1 MAAPPIYLVRHAET
15 TLNAA
20 RVVQYPDTPLSSHG
34 RWQAGRLAAHLR
46 RLGITQVVSSDYT
59 RAHATATT
67 ICDATKATLTVAP
80 ILRER
85 HLGELRG
92 RPYSEVREQVFSEHF
107 DPAKG
112 ETWADF
118 TGRIDRL
125 WTWVHE
131 VRATAQGALA
141 VVTHGL
147 VCRALA
153 SRHFAVPGDAPL
165 TFGNASVTII
175 DPEPPWRVRVMAS
188 NTYLDDDVPK
198 PFMEED
204 D

>member
-20 RVVQYPDTPLSSHG
+20 RIVQYPDTPLSSHG
-34 RWQAGRLAAHLR
+34 RWQAGRLAAHLGK
-46 RLGITQVVSSDYT
+46 LGITQVVSSDYT

-67 ICDATKATLTVAP
+67 ICDATKATLTVDP

-107 DPAKG
+107 
-112 ETWADF
+112 
-118 TGRIDRL
+118 GRIDRL

-147 VCRALA
+147 VCRSLA
-153 SRHFAVPGDAPL
+153 SRHLAVPGDAPL

-188 NTYLDDDVPK
+188 NTYLDDDVPQ

>member
-1 MAAPPIYLVRHAET
+1 MVGSPIYLVRHAET

-34 RWQAGRLAAHLR
+34 RWQARRLAAHLR
-46 RLGITQVVSSDYT
+46 RQGIARVVSSDYA
-59 RAHATATT
+59 RARTTAET
-67 ICDATKATLTVAP
+67 ICDASKATLTVDP

-92 RPYSEVREQVFSEHF
+92 RPYAEVREQVFSEHF
-107 DPAKG
+107 DPANG
-112 ETWADF
+112 ETWTDF
-118 TGRIDRL
+118 TDRIDRL
-125 WTWVHE
+125 WMWVHE
-131 VRATAQGALA
+131 LRQTTDGALA
-141 VVTHGL
+141 IVTHGL

-153 SRHFAVPGDAPL
+153 ARHFRVPGDAPL
-165 TFGNASVTII
+165 TFVNASVTVI

-188 NTYLDDDVPK
+188 NTYLDNDAPP

-204 D
+204 

>member
-1 MAAPPIYLVRHAET
+1 MVASPIYLVRHAET

-34 RWQAGRLAAHLR
+34 QWQALRLAGHLH
-46 RLGITQVVSSDYT
+46 RLGITHVVSSDYT
-59 RAHATATT
+59 RARATATT
-67 ICDATKATLTVAP
+67 ICDTSKATLTVDP

-92 RPYSEVREQVFSEHF
+92 LPYSEVRDQVFSERV
-107 DPAKG
+107 DPADG
-112 ETWADF
+112 ETWTDF
-118 TGRIDRL
+118 TERIDRL

-131 VRATAQGALA
+131 RRKEAEGALA

-153 SRHFAVPGDAPL
+153 SRHFVVPGDAPL
-165 TFGNASVTII
+165 AFGNASVTVI
-175 DPEPPWRVRVMAS
+175 DPDPPWRVRVMAS
-188 NTYLDDDVPK
+188 NTYLDNDSPP